1 MLLAQKPA
9 DRDAMVG
16 LIDTASASGDMDT
29 ARAVAQQA
37 IQTHPAD
44 YRVYMAAARMA
55 QTRGSDGDAA
65 RYLKTARALYMRETG
80 MAPGAVMANRSEEH
94 TSELQSLMRI
104 SYAVFCLKKKK

>member
-1 MLLAQKPA
+1 
-9 DRDAMVG
+9 
-16 LIDTASASGDMDT
+16 MDT

-44 YRVYMAAARMA
+44 YRVYMAAARLA

-80 MAPGAVMANRSEEH
+80 MAPGAVMANGNPFAAAPQSANPLRDMRSEEH
-94 TSELQSLMRI
+94 TSELPSLLRI
-104 SYAVFCLKKKK
+104 SSDVFCLQKKQPQH